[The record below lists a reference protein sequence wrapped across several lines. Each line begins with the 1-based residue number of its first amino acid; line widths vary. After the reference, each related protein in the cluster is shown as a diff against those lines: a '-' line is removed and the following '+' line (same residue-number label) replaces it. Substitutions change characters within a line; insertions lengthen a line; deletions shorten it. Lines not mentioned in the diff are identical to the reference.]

1 MALWAIQNV
10 HVNALLHVHTQVQ
23 SAIHVHVNVHLSE
36 NVNEIPA
43 EELRLSGI

>member
-23 SAIHVHVNVHLSE
+23 SAVHVNVHLSE

-43 EELRLSGI
+43 EGLRLSGI